1 MARSNQQQK
10 EKASPRLALTI
21 DEFCKAFGI
30 SRSLYY
36 ILRRQGLGPR
46 EMRFGVHIVISM
58 EAADQW
64 RREHEGNAK

>member
-1 MARSNQQQK
+1 
-10 EKASPRLALTI
+10 LTI

>member
-1 MARSNQQQK
+1 MARSSQQQK
-10 EKASPRLALTI
+10 QKASPRLALTI

-46 EMRFGVHIVISM
+46 EMRFGSHIVISM

-64 RREHEGNAK
+64 RQEHEGKGL